1 MGRYFCVSATSICK
15 VQGDQMKTIFNFYEN
30 IYDDSKTEYITSQ
43 LKLTQV
49 CNGFK
54 VYKKLLP
61 DLNTRLRWF
70 TIFGDTKRPLEIRY
84 RSGL

>member
-1 MGRYFCVSATSICK
+1 MRTK
-15 VQGDQMKTIFNFYEN
+15 FNFYEN

-54 VYKKLLP
+54 VYSKLLP
-61 DLNTRLRWF
+61 DPSTRNWWINRSN
-70 TIFGDTKRPLEIRY
+70 TKRPLEIRY